1 MTTRLNKDST
11 PEFVN
16 PPRLRDMDDG
26 QVIDFL
32 EAIRARR
39 LLAVHY
45 YQEVQAAR
53 AENRRKELDRKY
65 EVMETRIASCIAK
78 IDDNLAKAEGYFS
91 KLANLKLESM

>member
-1 MTTRLNKDST
+1 MTRSNEVSV
-11 PEFVN
+11 PAFVD
-16 PPRLRDMDDG
+16 PPRARDMEEG

-39 LLAVHY
+39 LLSVHY

-53 AENRRKELDRKY
+53 KENRRKELDRKY
-65 EVMETRIASCIAK
+65 EVLEARIASCIAK

-91 KLANLKLESM
+91 KLAGLKLESM